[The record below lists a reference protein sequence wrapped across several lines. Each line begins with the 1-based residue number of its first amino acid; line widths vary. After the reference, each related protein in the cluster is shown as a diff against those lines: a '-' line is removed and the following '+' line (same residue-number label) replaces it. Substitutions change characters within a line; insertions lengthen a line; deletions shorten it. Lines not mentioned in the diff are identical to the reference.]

1 MDIKQY
7 KHIEN
12 ICNIQQK
19 YIIGEITQ
27 EEFFKEIDEENQRH
41 LLWLKTENQKIKQK
55 ILNEINNQQIKR
67 NLEDTKVYRMSDIG
81 EKL

>member
-55 ILNEINNQQIKR
+55 ISNEINNQQIKR